1 MWCGCRA
8 AVAACWIRT
17 VCHWRWKWRAA
28 EGARIT
34 DEVLEH
40 ISNLSWSTKISPLH
54 RGKRKLKAEVL
65 ERQQKDLVRQVR
77 QLRQLA

>member
-8 AVAACWIRT
+8 AVAACWIRM
-17 VCHWRWKWRAA
+17 VCRWRWKWRAA

-40 ISNLSWSTKISPLH
+40 KDSPLH

-65 ERQQKDLVRQVR
+65 ERQQKDLVRQLR